1 MESEV
6 KIRHMQGIKV
16 HLRKDVTSQTILD
29 KPSGPKKG
37 TWSRITQRPNLTN
50 DMECFL
56 MRRDSPKHKDNKL
69 LMVGRE
75 VLPHAKKFKKEKKS
89 VAQSNV
95 VITHLGSTEVAEPP
109 RQVQ

>member
-1 MESEV
+1 MGQ
-6 KIRHMQGIKV
+6 KKV
-16 HLRKDVTSQTILD
+16 HGPELRK
-29 KPSGPKKG
+29 GPISRM
-37 TWSRITQRPNLTN
+37 TWNAFSCEEIG
-50 DMECFL
+50 
-56 MRRDSPKHKDNKL
+56 PKHKDNKL